1 MSDFEINLTDVEEL
15 DPSSIGPMPA
25 GDYEMVA
32 LTWEAKTAKSSG
44 HKMISLTFEVVGP
57 KFAGR
62 KVWENIMLEGNGLNV
77 SKGKLRNW
85 RKAMGM
91 DPDVDNFNLQAL
103 ESMMKI
109 PFGATL
115 RVEEGRDK
123 GDGTKWEDKNVI
135 GYFGKGAKGRGN
147 AKAAAGVP
155 FTRSTTPAP
164 APDKPEASSDDD
176 GFDWDK

>member
-115 RVEEGRDK
+115 RIEEGRDK

-135 GYFGKGAKGRGN
+135 GKF
-147 AKAAAGVP
+147 AAGAP
-155 FTRSTTPAP
+155 ATKPSTPAP
-164 APDKPEASSDDD
+164 APDKPAASSDDD

>member
-115 RVEEGRDK
+115 RIEEGRDK
-123 GDGTKWEDKNVI
+123 GDGTEWEDKNVI
-135 GYFGKGAKGRGN
+135 GKF
-147 AKAAAGVP
+147 AAGAP
-155 FTRSTTPAP
+155 ATKASTPAP
-164 APDKPEASSDDD
+164 APDKPAASSDDD

>member
-1 MSDFEINLTDVEEL
+1 MSDFEINLTDHEEL

-32 LTWEAKTAKSSG
+32 KTWESKTAKTSG
-44 HKMISLTFEVVGP
+44 HKMISLTFEVIGP

-91 DPDVDNFNLQAL
+91 DPDVNNFNLEAL
-103 ESMMKI
+103 ESMMNV
-109 PFGATL
+109 PFNATL
-115 RVEEGRDK
+115 KVEEGRDK

-135 GYFGKGAKGRGN
+135 SKF
-147 AKAAAGVP
+147 AAGA
-155 FTRSTTPAP
+155 SSSSASSPAP
-164 APDKPEASSDDD
+164 APDKKDDSSDDD

>member
-1 MSDFEINLTDVEEL
+1 MSDFEINLTDHEEL

-25 GDYEMVA
+25 GEYELVA
-32 LTWEAKTAKSSG
+32 KTWEAKTAKSSG
-44 HKMISLTFEVVGP
+44 HRMISLTLDVIGP

-91 DPDVDNFNLQAL
+91 DPDVNNFNLEAL
-103 ESMMKI
+103 ERMMNV
-109 PFGATL
+109 PFNATL
-115 RVEEGRDK
+115 KVEEGRDK

-135 GYFGKGAKGRGN
+135 SKF
-147 AKAAAGVP
+147 AAG
-155 FTRSTTPAP
+155 TSSSSASSPAP
-164 APDKPEASSDDD
+164 APDKKDDSSDDD